1 MDMVAIQTTCT
12 VANSLNVTRL
22 GSSGAVVAGD
32 GEPFVVLMTGLS
44 GWRGFAA
51 KKPAEVANSRSF
63 CDKPLCCLFGAAITC
78 GS

>member
-1 MDMVAIQTTCT
+1 M
-12 VANSLNVTRL
+12 TRF

-44 GWRGFAA
+44 GCRGFAA
-51 KKPAEVANSRSF
+51 SSPAEVAKSRNF
-63 CDKPLCCLFGAAITC
+63 CDKPLCCLLDVAAITC